1 MPNPCQLFA
10 EILDY
15 PGPSVAEATKQCVA
29 IMEAE
34 CPEAAAKLRDF
45 EVAST
50 ASDLACVQELYTKSF
65 DLQPDCTL
73 NASYHL
79 FGDDWRRSMFLAELK
94 GIYES
99 NAFPTG
105 NELPDHLCLIL
116 RFIALKGPDEQT
128 DELAQEC
135 VVPAI
140 RRMLSTLKP
149 GDNPYRHALEALL
162 IWLRP
167 SNEALVSYTA
177 ETAPSAMPEDFA

>member
-1 MPNPCQLFA
+1 MPNAYQLFA
-10 EILDY
+10 DVLDY
-15 PGPSVAEATKQCVA
+15 PRPSIAEATRQCVA
-29 IMEAE
+29 MMEAE
-34 CPEAAAKLRDF
+34 CPEAAEKLKVF

-50 ASDLACVQELYTKSF
+50 ALDLASVQELYTESF

-94 GIYES
+94 GIYDCNS
-99 NAFPTG
+99 FQAG
-105 NELPDHLCLIL
+105 NELPDHLCLVL
-116 RFIALKGPDEQT
+116 RFIASQEPGEQT

-149 GDNPYRHALEALL
+149 GDNPYKHALEALL
-162 IWLRP
+162 VWLRP
-167 SNEALVSYTA
+167 SRGALVSYPA
-177 ETAPSAMPEDFA
+177 EIAPSAMPEELS